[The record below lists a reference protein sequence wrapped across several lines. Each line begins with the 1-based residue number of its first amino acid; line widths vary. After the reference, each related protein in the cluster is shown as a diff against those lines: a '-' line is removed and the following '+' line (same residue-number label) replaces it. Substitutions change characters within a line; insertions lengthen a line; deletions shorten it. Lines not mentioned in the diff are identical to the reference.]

1 MDDSQIRMPPM
12 AGLKEQLDE
21 MNIIQIRQGKSQQ
34 ELLVSTQ
41 KTKDDLEDYFDDI
54 KGQLTLLKSKQEAR
68 AKEVF
73 NETDQCK
80 LSLDKVEQ
88 ELQKMLKD

>member
-1 MDDSQIRMPPM
+1 MASMDDSQIRMPPM

-21 MNIIQIRQGKSQQ
+21 MNTIQISQGKSQQ

-68 AKEVF
+68 AKEVSS
-73 NETDQCK
+73 ETD
-80 LSLDKVEQ
+80 
-88 ELQKMLKD
+88 

>member
-1 MDDSQIRMPPM
+1 MTSMDDSQIRMPPM

-21 MNIIQIRQGKSQQ
+21 MNVIQIRQGKSQQ

-73 NETDQCK
+73 SETD
-80 LSLDKVEQ
+80 
-88 ELQKMLKD
+88 

>member
-1 MDDSQIRMPPM
+1 MPPM

-21 MNIIQIRQGKSQQ
+21 MNTIQISQGKSQQ

-68 AKEVF
+68 AKEVSS
-73 NETDQCK
+73 ETD
-80 LSLDKVEQ
+80 
-88 ELQKMLKD
+88 

>member
-1 MDDSQIRMPPM
+1 MASMDDSQIRMPPM

-21 MNIIQIRQGKSQQ
+21 MNTIQISQGKSQQ

-68 AKEVF
+68 AKEVSS
-73 NETDQCK
+73 ETDQCK
-80 LSLDKVEQ
+80 LSLD
-88 ELQKMLKD
+88 

>member
-1 MDDSQIRMPPM
+1 M

-21 MNIIQIRQGKSQQ
+21 MNTIQISQGKSQQ

-68 AKEVF
+68 AKEVSS
-73 NETDQCK
+73 ETD
-80 LSLDKVEQ
+80 
-88 ELQKMLKD
+88 